1 MAKKIQEDTKLI
13 ILQHGGYYENF
24 KFEPDLISH
33 ELDIAD
39 KYISWGWKK
48 IHNVET
54 TNVKYP
60 TKKQNIKDKGIINI
74 ILRTAG
80 ATLTIYPLMIF
91 LIKMLRLILNQ

>member
-1 MAKKIQEDTKLI
+1 MFPRCYLENFKINEKFSSYLFQNHKPKIIIDSASYQKDEIFKIWLAKKIQEDTKLI

-48 IHNVET
+48 IH
-54 TNVKYP
+54 
-60 TKKQNIKDKGIINI
+60 I
-74 ILRTAG
+74 
-80 ATLTIYPLMIF
+80 M
-91 LIKMLRLILNQ
+91 